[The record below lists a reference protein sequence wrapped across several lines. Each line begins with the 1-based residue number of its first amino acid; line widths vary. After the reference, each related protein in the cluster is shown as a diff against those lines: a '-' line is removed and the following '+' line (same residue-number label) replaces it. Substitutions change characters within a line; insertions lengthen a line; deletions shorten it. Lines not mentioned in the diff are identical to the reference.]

1 MEKDIIEKYNKACMT
16 LLIWS
21 FGASIAMVGC
31 EGDKL
36 LCIWLPF
43 PIISHWITYIKLRNN
58 SCPMTIGIK
67 LFFIFGESL
76 MFFFGITT
84 FGIILSS
91 LMHGHIELP
100 KFFDQS
106 NIIEFIVGLPLFLYL
121 EIVKNIII
129 ILIYNYIYK
138 EKIGWR
144 KK

>member
-31 EGDKL
+31 EEDKL
-36 LCIWLPF
+36 WCIWLPF

-76 MFFFGITT
+76 LFFFGCMT

-91 LMHGHIELP
+91 LIHGHIE
-100 KFFDQS
+100 F

-138 EKIGWR
+138 ENIGWR
-144 KK
+144 NK

>member
-31 EGDKL
+31 EEDKL

-43 PIISHWITYIKLRNN
+43 PIISHWITYIKLRNK

-67 LFFIFGESL
+67 LFFILGESL
-76 MFFFGITT
+76 LFFFGCMT
-84 FGIILSS
+84 FGIILSL
-91 LMHGHIELP
+91 LMHGHIDFKP
-100 KFFDQS
+100 S

-121 EIVKNIII
+121 AIVKNIII

-138 EKIGWR
+138 ENIGWR
-144 KK
+144 NK